1 MITKFWKKRQKKAAM
16 TNETI
21 YADDQQSLEKLM
33 AEYEETYHWSLYA
46 THVVETGVNS
56 YGRLYAIYER
66 FTDPTGAV

>member
-1 MITKFWKKRQKKAAM
+1 
-16 TNETI
+16 
-21 YADDQQSLEKLM
+21 M

-66 FTDPTGAV
+66 FTEPTGAV